1 VGLLCRGMYF
11 TQGLHRSVQQKP
23 DGIATI
29 YGDRFRTFAEQH
41 ERVARLAGAL
51 RRRGVVPGDRV
62 AYLGL
67 NSDWFVEYYLA
78 VPWADAVVNPVNF
91 RWSPAE
97 ISYSLADSQTR
108 VLLVDDAFADLVPAI
123 RQRYAGLDTV
133 IHVGVG
139 NPLQGMLGYEEL
151 IAEGSAVADVRR
163 GGDALAGLFYT
174 GGTTGFP
181 KGVMLSHANLITSA
195 LGALTTGAFGAG
207 GRFLVAAPMFHMG
220 GLVPILSAFITGG
233 TLVAVPRFDPVA
245 VMRAIQRHR
254 VTDTVLI
261 PIMIQLLVDHPQC
274 VEHDLSSLERLVYGG
289 SPIPVAVLDRARKA
303 LPQTDFAQLYGQTEL
318 SPTATILMPADHEE
332 SGPQPGR
339 LRSGGQA
346 APHAEV
352 RIVGPEGRELPRGQI
367 GEIVSRGGHVMLGYW
382 GKPDETA
389 AALRG
394 CWVHTGDAGW
404 MDDDGYVYVAD
415 RLKDM
420 IVTGGENV
428 YSTEVENAVSAHPS
442 VANCAVVAVPDD
454 RWGERVHAI
463 VVRKP
468 GAEVTGAEIRDHVKS
483 LIAGYKAPRTVEFV
497 DVLPATPTGKVL
509 KRELRAKYW
518 AGADRSVN

>member
-1 VGLLCRGMYF
+1 MYL

-29 YGDRFRTFAEQH
+29 FGDRIRTFAQQR

-51 RRRGVVPGDRV
+51 RGLGVAPGDRV

-67 NSDWFVEYYLA
+67 NSDCFVEYYLA

-108 VLLVDDAFADLVPAI
+108 ALLVDDTFAGLVPAI

-133 IHVGVG
+133 VHVGDG
-139 NPLQGMLGYEEL
+139 NPPQGMLGYEKL
-151 IAEGSAVADVRR
+151 VAQGPAVDDARR
-163 GGDALAGLFYT
+163 SGDALAGLFYT

-195 LGALTTGAFGAG
+195 LGALTTGAFGDG
-207 GRFLVAAPMFHMG
+207 GRFLAAAPMFHMG
-220 GLVPILSAFITGG
+220 GLIPILSAFITGG
-233 TLVAVPRFDPVA
+233 THVAIPRFDPVA
-245 VMRAIQRHR
+245 VMRAIECHR
-254 VTDTVLI
+254 VTDTVLL

-274 VEHDLSSLERLVYGG
+274 AEYDLSSLQRLVYGG
-289 SPIPVAVLDRARKA
+289 SPISVAVLDRARKA
-303 LPQTDFAQLYGQTEL
+303 LPQTDFTQLYGQTEL
-318 SPTATILMPADHEE
+318 SPTATILMPADHDE
-332 SGPQPGR
+332 SGPHPGR
-339 LRSGGQA
+339 LRSGGKA

-352 RIVGPEGRELPRGQI
+352 RIVDPEGQELPRGQI
-367 GEIVSRGGHVMLGYW
+367 GEIACRGGHVMLGYW
-382 GKPDETA
+382 DKPEQTA
-389 AALRG
+389 AALRNG
-394 CWVHTGDAGW
+394 WVHTGDAGW
-404 MDDDGYVYVAD
+404 MDEDGYVYVSD

-428 YSTEVENAVSAHPS
+428 YSTEVENVVAAHPA

-454 RWGERVHAI
+454 LWGERVHAI

-468 GAEVTGAEIRDHVKS
+468 GTEVTEEQIRDHTKT

-497 DVLPATPTGKVL
+497 DELPATPTGKVL
-509 KRELRAKYW
+509 KRELRARYW
-518 AGADRSVN
+518 AGAERGVN

>member
-1 VGLLCRGMYF
+1 
-11 TQGLHRSVQQKP
+11 VQQKP

-29 YGDRFRTFAEQH
+29 FGDRIRTFAQQR

-51 RRRGVVPGDRV
+51 CRLGVTPGDRV

-78 VPWADAVVNPVNF
+78 APWADAVVNPVNI

-97 ISYSLADSQTR
+97 IGYSLADSQTR
-108 VLLVDDAFADLVPAI
+108 MLLLDDAFVGLVPAI
-123 RQRYAGLDTV
+123 RQQYAGLDTV
-133 IHVGVG
+133 VYVGDG
-139 NPLQGMLGYEEL
+139 DPPEGMLSYEAL
-151 IAEGSAVADVRR
+151 VADGPAVDDARR

-207 GRFLVAAPMFHMG
+207 GRFLAAAPMFHMG
-220 GLVPILSAFITGG
+220 GLIPILSAFITGG
-233 TLVAVPRFDPVA
+233 THVAVPRFDPVA
-245 VMRAIQRHR
+245 VMRAIECHR
-254 VTDTVLI
+254 VTDTLLI

-274 VEHDLSSLERLVYGG
+274 AEHDLSSLQRLVYGG
-289 SPIPVAVLDRARKA
+289 SPISVAVLDRARKA

-352 RIVGPEGRELPRGQI
+352 RIVGPEGRELPRGQV
-367 GEIVSRGGHVMLGYW
+367 GEIVCRGGHVMLGYW
-382 GKPDETA
+382 GKPEQTA
-389 AALRG
+389 AALRNG
-394 CWVHTGDAGW
+394 WVHTGDAGW
-404 MDDDGYVYVAD
+404 MDDDGYVYVSD

-428 YSTEVENAVSAHPS
+428 YSTEVENAVSAHPA

-454 RWGERVHAI
+454 LWGEQVHAV

-509 KRELRAKYW
+509 KRELRARYW
-518 AGADRSVN
+518 TGSERGVN

>member
-1 VGLLCRGMYF
+1 MYL

-23 DGIATI
+23 DGMATI
-29 YGDRFRTFAEQH
+29 CGDRTRTFAEQH

-51 RRRGVVPGDRV
+51 RRLGVTRGDRV

-108 VLLVDDAFADLVPAI
+108 ALLVDDGFAELIPAI
-123 RQRYAGLDTV
+123 ADRYAGLDTIV
-133 IHVGVG
+133 HVGDG
-139 NPLQGMLGYEEL
+139 HPPRGMLSYEEL
-151 IAEGSAVADVRR
+151 IAEGPAVADVRR
-163 GGDALAGLFYT
+163 GGEALAGLFYT

-195 LGALTTGAFGAG
+195 LGSLTTGAFGGG
-207 GRFLVAAPMFHMG
+207 GRFLAAAPMFHMG
-220 GLVPILSAFITGG
+220 GLIPIMSAFLTGG
-233 TLVAVPRFDPVA
+233 THVAVPRFDPVA
-245 VMRAIQRHR
+245 VMQAIERHR
-254 VTDTVLI
+254 VTDTALL

-274 VEHDLSSLERLVYGG
+274 AEHDLSSLQRLVYGG
-289 SPIPVAVLDRARKA
+289 SPISAAVLDRARKA
-303 LPQTDFAQLYGQTEL
+303 LPQTNFAQLYGQTEL

-332 SGPQPGR
+332 SGPHPGR

-352 RIVGPEGRELPRGQI
+352 RIVDSVGSELPRGEV
-367 GEIVSRGGHVMLGYW
+367 GEIVCRGGHVMLGYW
-382 GKPDETA
+382 GKPEETA
-389 AALRG
+389 AALRSG
-394 CWVHTGDAGW
+394 WVHTGDVGW

-428 YSTEVENAVSAHPS
+428 YSTEVENAVAAHPA

-454 RWGERVHAI
+454 LWGERVHAI
-463 VVRKP
+463 VVRKA
-468 GAEVTGAEIRDHVKS
+468 GAEVTEEQIRDHAKT

-497 DVLPATPTGKVL
+497 DVLPATPTGKIL

-518 AGADRSVN
+518 AGADRGVN

>member
-1 VGLLCRGMYF
+1 MYL

-29 YGDRFRTFAEQH
+29 FGDRVRTFAEQH
-41 ERVARLAGAL
+41 ERVSRLAGAL
-51 RRRGVVPGDRV
+51 RALGVAPGDRV

-67 NSDWFVEYYLA
+67 NSDCFVEYCLA
-78 VPWADAVVNPVNF
+78 APWADAVVNPVNI
-91 RWSPAE
+91 RWSPTE
-97 ISYSLADSQTR
+97 IGYSLADSQTR
-108 VLLVDDAFADLVPAI
+108 VLLVDDAFAGSVPAI
-123 RQRYAGLDTV
+123 QQYYAGLDTL
-133 IHVGVG
+133 IHVGDG
-139 NPLQGMLGYEEL
+139 DPPEGMLGYEAL
-151 IAEGSAVADVRR
+151 VAQGPAVEDVRR

-181 KGVMLSHANLITSA
+181 KGVMLSHANLLTST
-195 LGALTTGAFGAG
+195 LGSLATGIVGFG
-207 GRFLVAAPMFHMG
+207 GRVLVVTPMFHIA
-220 GLVPILSAFITGG
+220 GLIPIVSSLISGSTIVIVPAFN
-233 TLVAVPRFDPVA
+233 PVA
-245 VMRAIQRHR
+245 VMRAIERHH
-254 VTDTVLI
+254 VTDVVLI

-274 VEHDLSSLERLVYGG
+274 AEHDLSSLQRLVYGG
-289 SPIPVAVLDRARKA
+289 SPISVAVLDRARKA
-303 LPQTDFAQLYGQTEL
+303 LPHTSFAQLYGQTEL

-332 SGPQPGR
+332 SGPHPGR

-352 RIVGPEGRELPRGQI
+352 RIVDPAGSEVPRGEV
-367 GEIVSRGGHVMLGYW
+367 GEIVCRGGHVMLGYW
-382 GKPDETA
+382 GKPAETA
-389 AALRG
+389 AALRSG
-394 CWVHTGDAGW
+394 WVHTGDAGW
-404 MDDDGYVYVAD
+404 MDDDGYLYVAD

-428 YSTEVENAVSAHPS
+428 YSTEVENAVAAHPA

-454 RWGERVHAI
+454 LWGERVHAI

-468 GAEVTGAEIRDHVKS
+468 GAEVTEEQIRDHAKT

-497 DVLPATPTGKVL
+497 GVLPVTPTGKVL

-518 AGADRSVN
+518 AGTERGVN

>member
-1 VGLLCRGMYF
+1 MYL

-29 YGDRFRTFAEQH
+29 FGDRVRSFAEQQH
-41 ERVARLAGAL
+41 RVARLAGAL
-51 RRRGVVPGDRV
+51 RGLGVAPGDRV

-78 VPWADAVVNPVNF
+78 VPWADAVVNPINF

-108 VLLVDDAFADLVPAI
+108 VLLVDDAFAELVPAI
-123 RQRYAGLDTV
+123 RQRYTELGTV
-133 IHVGVG
+133 VHVGDG
-139 NPLQGMLGYEEL
+139 DPPQGMLSYEAL
-151 IAEGSAVADVRR
+151 VADGPAVDDARR

-181 KGVMLSHANLITSA
+181 KGVMLSHTNLITSA
-195 LGALTTGAFGAG
+195 LGSLVTGAFGNG
-207 GRFLVAAPMFHMG
+207 GRFLSAAPMFHMG
-220 GLVPILSAFITGG
+220 GLIPIMSAFITGG
-233 TLVAVPRFDPVA
+233 THVAVPRFDPVPI
-245 VMRAIQRHR
+245 MQAIERHR
-254 VTDTVLI
+254 VTDTALI

-274 VEHDLSSLERLVYGG
+274 AEHDLSSLRRLVYGG
-289 SPIPVAVLDRARKA
+289 SPISLAVLDRARKA
-303 LPQTDFAQLYGQTEL
+303 LPQTAFAQLYGQTEL
-318 SPTATILMPADHEE
+318 SPAATILMPADHEE
-332 SGPQPGR
+332 SGSHPGR

-352 RIVGPEGRELPRGQI
+352 RIVGPAGSELPRGQV
-367 GEIVSRGGHVMLGYW
+367 GEIVCRGRHVMLGYW
-382 GKPDETA
+382 GKPEETA
-389 AALRG
+389 AVLRG
-394 CWVHTGDAGW
+394 GWVHTGDAGW

-428 YSTEVENAVSAHPS
+428 YSTEVENAVAAHPA
-442 VANCAVVAVPDD
+442 VANCAAVAVPDD
-454 RWGERVHAI
+454 LWGERVHAI

-468 GAEVTGAEIRDHVKS
+468 GAEVTEEQIRDHAKT

-497 DVLPATPTGKVL
+497 DALPATPTGKVL

-518 AGADRSVN
+518 AGADRGVS